1 MKKLLLI
8 SGAVSMLTSS
18 FAGQIPAFQQETLEQ
33 KAPRAGQGILDN
45 VKENLSDN
53 KINNISVYFIGR
65 NGAFI
70 AIQELLSA
78 LLTAQNSKKEV
89 YFYLSPGIKDSDAIG
104 TINWSAIT
112 AHFPNFHFGR
122 SQTQEYITDQDLKA
136 VKDKLQPDQKM
147 DVYIEDFA
155 LGQIRPT
162 QMITDLS
169 ASWSLIDSI
178 TFPTDGVGHFG
189 FTAKT
194 QQYLN
199 QLSDSTKD
207 YYSEIWQS
215 LFTGEKTTADYSS
228 KDLKGASQYL
238 PAITN
243 FGQGF
248 NKVNSWVATD
258 QYYLEGTTS
267 PRAWNEIGTGLHQ
280 AWTAMTPETQDIFK
294 TAYNLN
300 KFDFSYT
307 TDKKNIV
314 YSGSLMSE
322 ATALA
327 NEAAVIVDNYNKFH
341 QNYGQVNILY
351 KPHPREKQ
359 SNLNKLTETV
369 KKTVNDYSD
378 WFHIV
383 PQEVPIEVFPLTDT
397 FITDLNVETKFAYY
411 MFGTSTSVQTFYE
424 AQATPQ
430 IIQFIFPTTQDIT
443 TALNWYGKNS
453 TVLDFS
459 KAFSQNMPV
468 KHNQWLIIL
477 LATLIPTVVII
488 ASGVG
493 GYYLYR
499 HVKKSKKPVIKSE

>member
-8 SGAVSMLTSS
+8 SGAICMVTSS
-18 FAGQIPAFQQETLEQ
+18 FAGQIPVFQKESLET
-33 KAPRAGQGILDN
+33 KTSRAGQGILNN
-45 VKENLSDN
+45 VTENLSN
-53 KINNISVYFIGR
+53 EKINNISVYFIGR

-78 LLTAQNSKKEV
+78 LLTAQNPNKEV

-104 TINWSAIT
+104 IINWSAIT

-136 VKDKLQPDQKM
+136 VKDKLQPNQKI

-162 QMITDLS
+162 QMISDLS
-169 ASWSLIDSI
+169 DSWAVIDSI
-178 TFPTDGVGHFG
+178 TFPTDGVGHFV

-194 QQYLN
+194 QQYLD
-199 QLSDSTKD
+199 QLSSATKE
-207 YYSEIWQS
+207 YYSKIWQN
-215 LFTGEKTTADYSS
+215 LFAGAKITADYTSN
-228 KDLKGASQYL
+228 DLIGASQYL

-248 NKVNSWVATD
+248 NKVNSWVGTD

-280 AWTAMTPETQDIFK
+280 AWTAMTPATQNVFK
-294 TAYNLN
+294 AAYNLN
-300 KFDFSYT
+300 TFDFSYT
-307 TDKKNIV
+307 IDKRNIV

-322 ATALA
+322 STALA
-327 NEAAVIVDNYNKFH
+327 NEVAVIVNNYNKFY
-341 QNYGQVNILY
+341 QNDGLTNILY
-351 KPHPREKQ
+351 KPHPREKE
-359 SNLNKLTETV
+359 SNLNKLAQTV

-397 FITDLNVETKFAYY
+397 FTTDVTGKTKFGYY
-411 MFGTSTSVQTFYE
+411 MFGTSTSVQSFYE

-430 IIQFIFPTTQDIT
+430 IIEFIFPTSQDIT
-443 TALNWYGKNS
+443 TALNWYGKDS

-459 KAFSQNMPV
+459 KVFNQNMPI
-468 KHNQWLIIL
+468 KHNKWIIIL
-477 LATLIPTVVII
+477 LTTLIPTIVIV

-493 GYYLYR
+493 GYYIYR
-499 HVKKSKKPVIKSE
+499 HVKKSKTVAIKSE